1 MSWPRLRT
9 VIFIRV
15 HPVLGAMGLSG
26 LELWEAEPTVWS
38 SIFLNVPSATALRS
52 EGEAESASILAWRSV
67 TSTSAPGRWLLRPV
81 SLTPSGWSRPAPRC
95 VEGGQGQGR
104 PGGSREPFEQR
115 FPGRPSCRQGCE
127 MDKLAG
133 VDSQLVSRSF
143 LPHSLPRPLP
153 FTLSIEHLLGARPGP
168 LQKLG
173 LLSRTVLISPSS
185 HQVYSL
191 MGKLTPKFIQDG
203 DTYHRENKTGGMSG
217 SDWGII

>member
-52 EGEAESASILAWRSV
+52 EGEAESASVLAWRSV

-81 SLTPSGWSRPAPRC
+81 SLTPSGWSRPAPRY
-95 VEGGQGQGR
+95 VEGGQDQGR

-115 FPGRPSCRQGCE
+115 FPGHPS
-127 MDKLAG
+127 AG
-133 VDSQLVSRSF
+133 RAVKWTNWLEW
-143 LPHSLPRPLP
+143 
-153 FTLSIEHLLGARPGP
+153 TLSWSPGP
-168 LQKLG
+168 SSPTFSPVPS
-173 LLSRTVLISPSS
+173 LLHYPLSI
-185 HQVYSL
+185 Y
-191 MGKLTPKFIQDG
+191 
-203 DTYHRENKTGGMSG
+203 
-217 SDWGII
+217 